1 MLNLTMD
8 VSIDTSMT
16 EQSEEAYQLNFPISS
31 LLKQD
36 LIWNYVI
43 IKPPS
48 NNEVPTQD
56 RHEG

>member
-8 VSIDTSMT
+8 VSIDTYMT

-31 LLKQD
+31 WLKHV

-43 IKPPS
+43 IKPS
-48 NNEVPTQD
+48 SSNEVPTQD